1 MSGNRLKHKQLA
13 AAITL
18 ALLGSVPAA
27 PVWAADD
34 GTTTGTAIYAG
45 ELGQVQTKAFT
56 AFDAANPK
64 NTLSGSSWKKST
76 TIGLNNYASQNND
89 GYTLALGE
97 YSNPVDSL
105 AIGTSYGNWNEIM
118 QHGHDKYGGTY
129 EQIVCVLPDG
139 SQVAVNITQTN
150 VTKEESFNAIM
161 EAVNAYA
168 TQPEVAKAVMEA
180 YYKAKE
186 GDGDKAAIAQI
197 LPKFYYADADGN
209 YDTSAL
215 VPIAS
220 IGFKALDVQQTGANS
235 RPPSNDKGTKSY
247 ADKTVTAGSKW
258 RPLDRCETYGEGG
271 YITGGQW
278 AIRQYYQLRQVSG
291 DSWQLSENSV
301 SDSKYPAFGD
311 NAKSEHIVNTD
322 GSVITVGKLQ
332 VDSGGIVDLSYAN
345 TTGVDPV
352 YGRPIVSYLQ
362 NWLGEPDSTHTSSTV
377 YYPTGYY
384 AEKYVD
390 GVLTQVSVK
399 RTPQRY
405 LYADH
410 AVLADGAVFRVGSY
424 GVDGSSKFDNANAA
438 VWNIAAGKQDQVYI
452 KEAEQ
457 AEKNNGTTKLY
468 VQLGWVPGVGQ
479 EAQGSAVN
487 VTQYGTTK
495 DTVVVGILNGSENFE
510 VEGQKSLSD
519 GIFSYYEITPVIG
532 KWENYFN
539 TSGAMTEAG
548 NPAHETGTAWYLKS
562 YTYKNTAM
570 TGESGRTAAE
580 NFTVTNNLWK
590 SNYTNLF
597 RQIGGVH
604 RGGLPTE
611 QTAAKAAAQQNLDSM
626 PSLEAEDLRE
636 TVWSEAWHGKY
647 NSAAGYG
654 RSVSQSYNG
663 MQVGYDKLLGKPYFG
678 GKMYVGAYLMKLDG
692 KSHTATGSGEQ
703 DSIGG
708 GIYSSW
714 VGAKGHFLD
723 AALLAARLENEYKFQ
738 GPTTIGQTSTIKGD
752 SAAWAYGLGAQY
764 GYKGQLGSGWFYEPS
779 VSMFAGHTDKTQY
792 VLSNGLGI
800 SQGGTDN
807 LMGRVGLRFGKMVGS
822 DGSLYGGVAAA
833 REFAGGASLGQ
844 FMSGM
849 SQRLQTA
856 NGKDSWYELSLGGN
870 IKISPTG
877 VFDLSYNRTLGSDI
891 GNEWNINGMLK
902 WSWGAAGGK
911 HALKTGQAE
920 TEPAAVRSFAKA
932 DAPVVV
938 VGQQA
943 VAGVKVPQLQAPAVT
958 AGKDIAA
965 DRHAEAVTADTAA
978 DQVVF
983 DTSAASGTVTDDGM
997 GEFELGA
1004 VTVEGKR
1011 PDWEKSLSP
1020 GQVSVVYPSQFE
1032 GEQKDLPDML
1042 LRVSGLFIQRVSGAG
1057 HYTVARVRGSTGAQV
1072 NVYVDGV
1079 LMNLNGEAAVNLST
1093 IPVDNVERIEVYRG
1107 YVPARF
1113 SGSPLGG
1120 VINIVTK
1127 KPQQASGRITQGV
1140 KSYGGYNATYEYNT
1154 PLGGG
1159 SLLATYQRDI
1169 WKGDYDFL
1177 GGRGQHSDGSGT
1189 GVTKRRSNGYQ
1200 NDNGMLKWQDEHWM
1214 AKASWKQLHEELPVN
1229 VGGMTIEHS
1238 KPNAPIYDITGYDRY
1253 LSGSYDKE
1261 QDIDQKEFQLGR
1273 RDTVGKLDWGWR
1285 VAYLYNKKQFRNS
1298 GSMKDAYLSQWLPE
1312 DEFNADLGVGYYWGD
1327 YISKKWSG
1335 NLNAAYKLGDEHL
1348 LEANFDYSREKMDV
1362 DMDHIHAY
1370 DTGYDAAVGGRKYL
1384 RNYNINEYHFTL
1396 QDTIVLNDDGDFKL
1410 TPVFRADKVE
1420 MDTMSDNDKRWKYSG
1435 GAALQKQINDHW
1447 SFKTSWGTY
1456 NRHPNFYEIFGD
1468 GGNIRPNWGSGWG
1481 TANNYYDIS
1490 TAGTWERGQQ
1500 FDFSLNW
1507 QGRMA
1512 KADTDTVL
1520 TWFQRKADLQYIL
1533 FMPMLPNYPST
1544 YYPVSNVEVKGVEL
1558 SHSMKWERLGLTLA
1572 GTWQKAE
1579 YSDTALNNLGAKQ
1592 GVTMTPEWIFNVRL
1606 DYLFPGDKL
1615 SSFVEYNYTD
1625 EQSIDGGY
1633 QGGGQVDKTYSSWL
1647 TKLSTVDAGL
1657 KYVFDKHWKLD
1668 FGVNDI
1674 FNQGYKQGV
1683 RNDWSSMGIETGPY
1697 PLAGR
1702 MYYTTLE
1709 YRF

>member
-13 AAITL
+13 AAVTL
-18 ALLGSVPAA
+18 ALLGSALA
-27 PVWAADD
+27 TPVWAADD
-34 GTTTGTAIYAG
+34 GTTTGAAVYAG
-45 ELGQVQTKAFT
+45 YLGQVQMKAFT
-56 AFDAANPK
+56 AFDAANPE
-64 NTLSGSSWKKST
+64 NRLEGYRWEKST
-76 TIGLNNYASQNND
+76 TIGLNHYASQSYN

-97 YSNPVDSL
+97 YSNPIDSL
-105 AIGTSYGNWNEIM
+105 SIGTSWGNWNEIM
-118 QHGHDKYGGTY
+118 QQGNAKYGGTY
-129 EQIVCVLPDG
+129 EQIVCVLPGG
-139 SQVAVNITQTN
+139 SQVAVNITKTN
-150 VTKEESFNAIM
+150 VSEAATFNLIM

-180 YYKAKE
+180 YYNDKE
-186 GDGDKAAIAQI
+186 GNGDKAAIAQL
-197 LPKFYYADADGN
+197 LPKFYYADVNGN

-220 IGFKALDVQQTGANS
+220 IGFKALDVQQIDPNS
-235 RPPSNDKGTKSY
+235 RPPDKDVSTKSY
-247 ADKTVTAGSKW
+247 ADKTVAASSTW
-258 RPLDRCETYGEGG
+258 RPLDRCDTDVEDG
-271 YITGGQW
+271 YIKGGRW
-278 AIRQYYQLRQVSG
+278 SIGQYYQLRQASS
-291 DSWQLSENSV
+291 DSWQLSENSK
-301 SDSKYPAFGD
+301 SDNRYPISGD
-311 NAKSEHIVNTD
+311 NAASEPVANRS
-322 GSVITVGKLQ
+322 GSVITVGELQ
-332 VDSGGIVDLSYAN
+332 VDSGGIVDLAYAN
-345 TTGVDPV
+345 TVGVDPV
-352 YGRPIVSYLQ
+352 YGRPIVSYLE
-362 NWLGEPDSTHTSSTV
+362 NWLGEPDSTHTSSSV
-377 YYPTGYY
+377 DYPTGYY
-384 AEKYVD
+384 EEKYLG
-390 GVLTQVSVK
+390 GVLTRVPVK
-399 RTPQRY
+399 RSAERF

-424 GVDGSSKFDNANAA
+424 GVAGSSKFDNVNAA
-438 VWNIAAGKQDQVYI
+438 VWNIAAGEQDQVYI

-457 AEKNNGTTKLY
+457 AEKNNGKTKLY

-479 EAQGSAVN
+479 EAQGSAVKPGA
-487 VTQYGTTK
+487 TM
-495 DTVVVGILNGSENFE
+495 DTVVLGILNGGENFE
-510 VEGQKSLSD
+510 VEGQKSLAD

-532 KWENYFN
+532 KFENYFN
-539 TSGAMTEAG
+539 INGTLTEG
-548 NPAHETGTAWYLKS
+548 YNPAHETGTAWYLES

-570 TGESGRTAAE
+570 VGESGRTAAE

-611 QTAAKAAAQQNLDSM
+611 QAAAQAGGQQNLDGA
-626 PSLEAEDLRE
+626 PQLEAEDLRE

-663 MQVGYDKLLGKPYFG
+663 MQVGYDKLLAKPYFG

-692 KSHTATGSGEQ
+692 KSHTASGSGEQ

-723 AALLAARLENEYKFQ
+723 TALLAARLGNEYNFQ
-738 GPTTIGQTSTIKGD
+738 GATTIGQTSTIKGD
-752 SAAWAYGLGAQY
+752 SATWAYGLGAQY

-792 VLSNGLGI
+792 ILDNGLGI

-807 LMGRVGLRFGKMVGS
+807 LMGRLGLRFGKMLGS
-822 DGSLYGGVAAA
+822 DGSLYGGIAAA
-833 REFAGGASLGQ
+833 REFAGGASIGQ

-849 SQRLQTA
+849 SQQLQTA

-870 IKISPTG
+870 VKISPTG

-902 WSWGAAGGK
+902 WSWGAAGSK
-911 HALKTGQAE
+911 RAAKSGQAE
-920 TEPAAVRSFAKA
+920 TEPAAARSFAKA

-943 VAGVKVPQLQAPAVT
+943 VAGGKVPQLQAPAVT
-958 AGKDIAA
+958 AGQMAAA
-965 DRHAEAVTADTAA
+965 DRPSEAAAA
-978 DQVVF
+978 DRVVF
-983 DTSAASGTVTDDGM
+983 DTAAASGSIEEGM

-1032 GEQKDLPDML
+1032 GEQKDLPTML
-1042 LRVSGLFIQRVSGAG
+1042 LRVPGLFIQRVSGAG

-1127 KPQQASGRITQGV
+1127 KPQQASGRITQGI

-1154 PLGGG
+1154 PLGSG

-1177 GGRGQHSDGSGT
+1177 GGRGGLPGAT
-1189 GVTKRRSNGYQ
+1189 GVAKRRSNGYQ

-1229 VGGMTIEHS
+1229 VGGMQIKHS
-1238 KPNAPIYDITGYDRY
+1238 KPGAPLSQITGYDRY
-1253 LSGSYDKE
+1253 LAGSYDKE

-1312 DEFNADLGVGYYWGD
+1312 DKFSADLGVGYYWGD

-1335 NLNAAYKLGDEHL
+1335 NLNAAYKLGGEHL
-1348 LEANFDYSREKMDV
+1348 LEVNFDYSREKMDV
-1362 DMDHIHAY
+1362 DMDHINAY
-1370 DTGYDAAVGGRKYL
+1370 DTGYGATLGGRKYL

-1468 GGNIRPNWGSGWG
+1468 GGNIRPNWGGGWG
-1481 TANNYYDIS
+1481 TANNFYDIS
-1490 TAGTWERGQQ
+1490 TAGTWERGEQ

-1507 QGRMA
+1507 QGSMA

-1533 FMPMLPNYPST
+1533 FMPMLPNFPST
-1544 YYPVSNVEVKGVEL
+1544 YYPVSNVDVKGVEL

-1579 YSDTALNNLGAKQ
+1579 YSDTTLNHVGVKQ

-1633 QGGGQVDKTYSSWL
+1633 QGAGQVDKTYSNWL
-1647 TKLSTVDAGL
+1647 SKLSTVDAGL

-1683 RNDWSSMGIETGPY
+1683 GSKSGSWLATGPY